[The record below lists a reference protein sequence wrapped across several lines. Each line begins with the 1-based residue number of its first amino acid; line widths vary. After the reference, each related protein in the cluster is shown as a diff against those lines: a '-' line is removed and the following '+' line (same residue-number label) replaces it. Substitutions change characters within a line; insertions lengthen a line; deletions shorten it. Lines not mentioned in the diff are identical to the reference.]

1 MDTLEKPTLTN
12 NEDTN
17 TLLPNRQ
24 TLILL
29 LCEAIQD
36 DGIEAEHIDN
46 GIRMET
52 AEAGFVRLE
61 LCDDLKTISLWT
73 PIYLSTPKL
82 PEDRWKTLNQ
92 LNIDA
97 GGVRF
102 CQTTDEE
109 YFDVAAQHMIGAEGL
124 TRSTLLR
131 FVREF
136 LWEAE
141 QAEEFLEEEGFRDTP
156 EDTSESRATSYELIN
171 GEGR

>member
-1 MDTLEKPTLTN
+1 MDTLEKPSLTN

-24 TLILL
+24 ALL
-29 LCEAIQD
+29 LSLCEAIQD
-36 DGIEAEHIDN
+36 DGIEAEHVDN

-52 AEAGFVRLE
+52 AEAEFVRLE

-82 PEDRWKTLNQ
+82 PEDRWKALNQ

-102 CQTTDEE
+102 YQTTNDEF
-109 YFDVAAQHMIGAEGL
+109 FDVAADHLIGAEGL
-124 TRSTLLR
+124 TRSTLSR
-131 FVREF
+131 FIREF
-136 LWEAE
+136 FWEVE
-141 QAEEFLEEEGFRDTP
+141 HAEEFVEAEGFCDDAKKAR
-156 EDTSESRATSYELIN
+156 ESETDSYELIS
-171 GEGR
+171 EEDR

>member
-1 MDTLEKPTLTN
+1 MDTLEKPTLAN

-24 TLILL
+24 TLLL
-29 LCEAIQD
+29 SFCEAIQD
-36 DGIEAEHIDN
+36 DGIKAAHIDN

-52 AEAGFVRLE
+52 AEAEFVRLE

-73 PIYLSTPKL
+73 PIYLFNPKL
-82 PEDRWKTLNQ
+82 PEDRWKTLSQ

-109 YFDVAAQHMIGAEGL
+109 YFEVEAEHMIGAEGL

-131 FVREF
+131 FVHEF
-136 LWEAE
+136 LWQVEHAE
-141 QAEEFLEEEGFRDTP
+141 DFLEAGGFFDEP
-156 EDTSESRATSYELIN
+156 ELSAYSN
-171 GEGR
+171 GEERQ